1 MNIHYMNPVY
11 FNQQNWTDIKQN
23 SNCFS
28 PEYIPTNYTKI
39 FIFHSKKYIWLEIHV
54 ILTVRYSI
62 ISSVLKNIKPHHIY
76 TVQIGAILFCFI
88 RLRFLT
94 KRVRGGHENE
104 KVGVSKYFE
113 AGGFTNILPHGKKRM
128 STTAAVQNTSKLL
141 YSFFHKYFTPR

>member
-1 MNIHYMNPVY
+1 LAQY
-11 FNQQNWTDIKQN
+11 F
-23 SNCFS
+23 
-28 PEYIPTNYTKI
+28 
-39 FIFHSKKYIWLEIHV
+39 
-54 ILTVRYSI
+54 
-62 ISSVLKNIKPHHIY
+62 SV
-76 TVQIGAILFCFI
+76 FF

-94 KRVRGGHENE
+94 KRVRGGYENE